1 MIVRQYDWVMDG
13 QGEWGLCSGKNLSPR
28 LMRLMTFSSSLS
40 IAGVKVG
47 QAHNAEVKTGVTV
60 ILPERPATCAA
71 DVRGGGPGTRE
82 VMTLQDG
89 GLIEKVHAVVLSG
102 GSVYGLA
109 AADAVTVWLGEK
121 RIGYAPA
128 PEPVPVSPVVPS
140 AILFDNANGGDKNWG
155 AAPPF
160 RDLARKACEAA
171 QSDIQEGPAGAG
183 YGATAGMYR
192 GGLGTA
198 TEKVGDVTL
207 TAIIAAN
214 PVGSPYMPG
223 TSCPWA
229 WAYEEGGEFGGERPP
244 ADYKYQTATDTKLEY
259 LKSAGQSTVIGAVMT
274 DANLTQKQL
283 KRLAIM
289 AQDGIPL
296 AVQPAHTPL
305 DGDTI
310 FALSLGE
317 QPCESPAAL
326 AELGG
331 AAARCVARALMR
343 GVHFAKES

>member
-1 MIVRQYDWVMDG
+1 MT
-13 QGEWGLCSGKNLSPR
+13 SP
-28 LMRLMTFSSSLS
+28 LS
-40 IAGVKVG
+40 IDGVKVG
-47 QAHNAEVKTGVTV
+47 QARNAQVKTGVTV
-60 ILPERPATCAA
+60 ILPESPATCAV

-82 VMTLQDG
+82 IMTLQDG
-89 GLIEKVHAVVLSG
+89 GLIEKVHAIVLSG

-109 AADAVTVWLGEK
+109 AADAVTVWLGQK
-121 RIGYAPA
+121 RIGYAPG
-128 PEPVPVSPVVPS
+128 PEPIPVSPVVPS
-140 AILFDNANGGDKNWG
+140 AILFDNANGGDKNWDG
-155 AAPPF
+155 SPPF
-160 RDLARKACEAA
+160 RDLALAACESA
-171 QSDIQEGPAGAG
+171 QTEVQEGCAGAG
-183 YGATAGMYR
+183 FGATAGIYR
-192 GGLGTA
+192 GGLGIA
-198 TEKVGDVTL
+198 TETVGGVTL

-223 TSCPWA
+223 TCCPWA

-244 ADYKYQTATDTKLEY
+244 AEYKYQAAPDTKLEF

-274 DANLTQKQL
+274 DAGLTQKQL

-317 QPCESPAAL
+317 QTCDSPAAL

-343 GVHFAKES
+343 GIHFAKES